1 MTVSH
6 WQTDPEPPLY
16 EADFL
21 VIGAGLT
28 GCSAAIF
35 AAAAGRQVT
44 ITDARGLGLGASSRN
59 AGFLLSGIDAYYHR
73 ACERYGAATVRELWA
88 LSQRTHAHWRAW
100 GDSGQPEARITETG
114 ALLLAET
121 PAEARDI
128 EAAARAMDAAGI
140 EHQYH
145 PRDPLGRGYHAAL
158 ERHGDAAVQPMELLQ
173 AVFAQSGATLLE
185 NNEVYGIEAESAGSL
200 LVLSRRYR
208 IRARQALICV
218 NGYAP
223 LLHPYFHGKIV
234 PVRAQCTVTEPLPAP
249 ALATCGYADY
259 GHWYFRETFDGRFL
273 LGGGRGQHRAQE
285 DDTSEDRTTPAVQAE
300 IDAYRRLHFPDV
312 LAPVARRWAGIM
324 GFSADGLP
332 LVGRLPGLP
341 QVGFALGFNGNGLA
355 LAAGVA
361 ERAVELLLEGRHP
374 GALDVG
380 RLG

>member
-21 VIGAGLT
+21 IVGAGLT

-35 AAAAGRQVT
+35 AAQAGRRVT
-44 ITDARGLGLGASSRN
+44 LTDARGLGLGASSRN

-73 ACERYGAATVRELWA
+73 ACERYGEATVRELWEVS
-88 LSQRTHAHWRAW
+88 LRTHGHWRAW
-100 GDSGQPEARITETG
+100 AAGRARIVDSGT
-114 ALLLAET
+114 LLLAQT
-121 PAEARDI
+121 PEEAHDV
-128 EAAARAMDAAGI
+128 ELAARALAAAGI
-140 EHQYH
+140 EHIYH
-145 PRDPLGRGYHAAL
+145 PRDPLERGYHAAI
-158 ERHGDAAVQPMELLQ
+158 ERRQDAAVQPLELLQ
-173 AVFAQSGATLLE
+173 AVFAESGATLLE
-185 NNEVYGIEAESAGSL
+185 NNEVYHIEAAGEAA
-200 LVLSRRYR
+200 LVHSRRYR
-208 IRARQALICV
+208 IRARQVLLCV

-223 LLHPYFHGKIV
+223 LLHPYFRGKIV
-234 PVRAQCTVTEPLPAP
+234 PVRAQCTVTEPLERS
-249 ALATCGYADY
+249 LLETCGYADY
-259 GHWYFRETFDGRFL
+259 GYWYFRETFDGRFL
-273 LGGGRGQHRAQE
+273 LGGGRAAHRAQE

-300 IDAYRRLHFPDV
+300 IDAYRRRHFPEIE
-312 LAPVARRWAGIM
+312 APVARRWAGIM

-361 ERAVELLLEGRHP
+361 ERAVALLLEGRHP
-374 GALDVG
+374 GALDAG

>member
-1 MTVSH
+1 M
-6 WQTDPEPPLY
+6 
-16 EADFL
+16 
-21 VIGAGLT
+21 
-28 GCSAAIF
+28 
-35 AAAAGRQVT
+35 
-44 ITDARGLGLGASSRN
+44 
-59 AGFLLSGIDAYYHR
+59 
-73 ACERYGAATVRELWA
+73 RELWA
-88 LSQRTHAHWRAW
+88 LSQRTHAHWRGW
-100 GDSGQPEARITETG
+100 GEGRARIVQTG
-114 ALLLAET
+114 TLLLAET

-128 EAAARAMDAAGI
+128 ELAARAMDAAGI
-140 EHQYH
+140 EQQYH
-145 PRDPLGRGYHAAL
+145 ARDPLGRGYHAAL

-173 AVFAQSGATLLE
+173 SVFAQSGATLLE

-234 PVRAQCTVTEPLPAP
+234 PVRAQCTVTEPLSTP

-285 DDTSEDRTTPAVQAE
+285 DDTSEDRITPAVQAE

-361 ERAVELLLEGRHP
+361 ERAVELLLEGRSP
-374 GALDVG
+374 GALDAA

>member
-6 WQTDPEPPLY
+6 WQTDPEPQEY
-16 EADFL
+16 DADFL

-28 GCSAAIF
+28 GCSAALF

-100 GDSGQPEARITETG
+100 GASGQPEARIAETG

-140 EHQYH
+140 EQQYH
-145 PRDPLGRGYHAAL
+145 ARDPLGRGYHAAL
-158 ERHGDAAVQPMELLQ
+158 ERHGDAAVQPLELLQ

-234 PVRAQCTVTEPLPAP
+234 PVRAQCTVTEPLPTP

-285 DDTSEDRTTPAVQAE
+285 DDTSEDRITPAVQAE

-361 ERAVELLLEGRHP
+361 ERAVELLLEDRSP
-374 GALDVG
+374 GALDVA
-380 RLG
+380 RLD

>member
-6 WQTDPEPPLY
+6 WQTDPEPPPY

-21 VIGAGLT
+21 IVGAGLT

-73 ACERYGAATVRELWA
+73 ACERYGEPTVRELWE
-88 LSQRTHAHWRAW
+88 LSLRTHAHWRAW
-100 GDSGQPEARITETG
+100 GEGRARIVASGT
-114 ALLLAET
+114 LLLAQT

-128 EAAARAMDAAGI
+128 ELAARAMAAAGI
-140 EHQYH
+140 EHHYH
-145 PRDPLGRGYHAAL
+145 PRDPLERGYHAAL
-158 ERHGDAAVQPMELLQ
+158 ERRQDAAVQPLELLQ

-185 NNEVYGIEAESAGSL
+185 NNEVYGIEQAQGAV
-200 LVLSRRYR
+200 LVHSRRYR
-208 IRARQALICV
+208 IRAREVMLCV

-223 LLHPYFHGKIV
+223 LLHPYFDGKIL
-234 PVRAQCTVTEPLPAP
+234 PVRGQCTVTEPLDKTV
-249 ALATCGYADY
+249 LDTCGYADY
-259 GHWYFRETFDGRFL
+259 GYWYFRETFDGRFL
-273 LGGGRGQHRAQE
+273 LGGGRAPHHAQE
-285 DDTSEDRTTPAVQAE
+285 DDTSEDRITAAVQAE
-300 IDAYRRLHFPDV
+300 IDAYRQRHFPEV
-312 LAPVARRWAGIM
+312 REPVAQRWAGIM

-341 QVGFALGFNGNGLA
+341 RVGFALGFNGNGLA

-374 GALDVG
+374 GALDAG

>member
-28 GCSAAIF
+28 GCSAALF
-35 AAAAGRQVT
+35 AAAAGRRVT

-59 AGFLLSGIDAYYHR
+59 AGFLLSGIDAYYHL

-88 LSQRTHAHWRAW
+88 LSQRTHAHWRGW
-100 GDSGQPEARITETG
+100 GEGRARIVQTG
-114 ALLLAET
+114 TLLLAET

-140 EHQYH
+140 EQQYH
-145 PRDPLGRGYHAAL
+145 ARDPLGRGYHAAL

-173 AVFAQSGATLLE
+173 SVFTQSGATLLE

-273 LGGGRGQHRAQE
+273 LGGGRGQHRVQE
-285 DDTSEDRTTPAVQAE
+285 DDTSEDRITPAVQAE

-361 ERAVELLLEGRHP
+361 ERAVELLLEGRSP
-374 GALDVG
+374 GALDAG

>member
-1 MTVSH
+1 MPT
-6 WQTDPEPPLY
+6 
-16 EADFL
+16 
-21 VIGAGLT
+21 GAPG
-28 GCSAAIF
+28 AE
-35 AAAAGRQVT
+35 GR
-44 ITDARGLGLGASSRN
+44 
-59 AGFLLSGIDAYYHR
+59 
-73 ACERYGAATVRELWA
+73 
-88 LSQRTHAHWRAW
+88 
-100 GDSGQPEARITETG
+100 ARIAETG
-114 ALLLAET
+114 TLLLAET

-128 EAAARAMDAAGI
+128 EAAAHAMDAAGI
-140 EHQYH
+140 EHNTTRVT
-145 PRDPLGRGYHAAL
+145 PSRGAISPPSSAT
-158 ERHGDAAVQPMELLQ
+158 GDAAVQPMELLQ
-173 AVFAQSGATLLE
+173 SVFAQSGATLLE
-185 NNEVYGIEAESAGSL
+185 NNEVYGIEAESAGSV

-208 IRARQALICV
+208 IRARQVLLCV

-234 PVRAQCTVTEPLPAP
+234 PVRAQCTVTEPLERSV
-249 ALATCGYADY
+249 LHTCGYADY

-285 DDTSEDRTTPAVQAE
+285 DDTSEDRITPAVQAE

-361 ERAVELLLEGRHP
+361 ERAVELDVGLLEGRHP
-374 GALDVG
+374 GALDAG